1 MIYSVRDTG
10 SVKLLV
16 VVLRFGGSIVHW
28 WLYCPLVV
36 VLCIGGCIVHWWMY
50 CALVDV
56 LHIGF
61 RTDTGCLILHWVMG
75 VSLILYWFN
84 IVFNIGLSITVFMY
98 CININNGTEGITGVR
113 VNHYI
118 ICTSKLKFYQCSCYY
133 YYYCCYG

>member
-16 VVLRFGGSIVHW
+16 VLLRIGGCIAHW

-36 VLCIGGCIVHWWMY
+36 VLRIGGCIAHWWLY

-61 RTDTGCLILHWVMG
+61 RTDTGCLILH
-75 VSLILYWFN
+75 
-84 IVFNIGLSITVFMY
+84 
-98 CININNGTEGITGVR
+98 
-113 VNHYI
+113 
-118 ICTSKLKFYQCSCYY
+118 
-133 YYYCCYG
+133 